1 MTLTPLDV
9 FNNYSTNRSG
19 FITAMGNDP
28 NAGAMWDNF
37 KSMSTK
43 TTTSST
49 IENAGSYAGETVKTI
64 SGLQNIRADA
74 TTLSPTELLQAGD
87 VGDYVSNVINALTKQ
102 GSMWDK
108 VFNTIDAAVFAPILS
123 ATKQLT
129 FYTEKE
135 IDLRNKINSQLGM
148 AGDMTIDFRN
158 NIEDA
163 SVKMVDIGYGFDDV
177 ADTLISITENTGT
190 MGMLGADV
198 LERSRFTIRAAIGDL
213 NKIPGFIQN
222 FSDIGIGAESS
233 FKQIEK
239 SFKGSMEL
247 GLIGRRVVSDVNTH
261 LSKINEYGFKNG
273 VEGLT
278 RMVQKSIEFKV
289 NMDKV
294 FTLASNL
301 FDPDKAIDLAAN
313 LQSIGGAIGDFNN
326 PLKMMYD
333 ATNNVEG
340 IQDALIGAASS
351 LSTYN
356 REQGRFEVTSINLR
370 KAKAMADQ
378 FGMTLEELTK
388 ISIKSSERQS
398 AATSLMSRGLSLDDK
413 EKEFLTNISRME
425 GGKMVIDVSSISKEF
440 GGAQQIALDEL
451 TDTHVE
457 TLKKYQ
463 SQFKEMDIKD
473 IAREQFTT
481 TQNIALN
488 VSALVAIARLRVGRE
503 TSKLGRTLDDV
514 FGKDLDSALREQ
526 KDKFMGK
533 SSDVEVQ
540 RNFGPTDINLKPA
553 RTEQKPSEVDNRGA
567 YIDKKNVG
575 ESNGMM
581 ASTNVNLTLKAD
593 VPFDR
598 VTNALVNNT
607 DFAYNLMS
615 IVNTPGSYT
624 QMG

>member
-19 FITAMGNDP
+19 FIQAMNNDP

-37 KSMSTK
+37 KSISTK
-43 TTTSST
+43 KTTAST
-49 IENAGSYAGETVKTI
+49 IENAGSYVGETVKTI
-64 SGLQNIRADA
+64 SGLQDIRAGT
-74 TTLSPTELLQAGD
+74 TTLSDIELKQAGD
-87 VGDYVSNVINALTKQ
+87 LGDYVSNVINALTKQ

-108 VFNTIDAAVFAPILS
+108 VIAGFDAAVFKPVLS
-123 ATKQLT
+123 LTKDIT
-129 FYTEKE
+129 FFTEKE

-148 AGDMTIDFRN
+148 AGKMTLHFRN
-158 NIEDA
+158 NIEEA

-190 MGMLGADV
+190 MAMLGADV

-213 NKIPGFIQN
+213 SKIPGFIQN

-247 GLIGRRVVSDVNTH
+247 GLIGRRVVSDVNAN

-289 NMDKV
+289 NMNNV
-294 FTLASNL
+294 FALAKDL

-326 PLKMMYD
+326 PLKMMYN

-340 IQDALIGAASS
+340 IQDALIGAAGS
-351 LSTYN
+351 LATYN
-356 REQGRFEVTSINLR
+356 QEQGRFEVTSINLR

-378 FGMTLEELTK
+378 FGMTMEELTK

-398 AATSLMSRGLSLDDK
+398 AATALMSRGLAIDDK

-440 GGAQQIALDEL
+440 GNVQQIALDEL
-451 TDTHVE
+451 TDTQL
-457 TLKKYQ
+457 TKLKQFQ
-463 SQFKEMDIKD
+463 SQFKEMDTKD

-503 TSKLGRTLDDV
+503 TGKLGRTLDDV
-514 FGKDLDSALREQ
+514 FGKDLDSALRVQ
-526 KDKFMGK
+526 KDKIMGK
-533 SSDVEVQ
+533 SSDDEVQ
-540 RNFGPTDINLKPA
+540 RNFGPTNIIPKPA
-553 RTEQKPSEVDNRGA
+553 STKQEATKVNNSGA
-567 YIDKKNVG
+567 YINKKNVG

-581 ASTNVNLTLKAD
+581 ASNNVNLTIKAD
-593 VPFDR
+593 VPMDR
-598 VTNALVNNT
+598 VTNALINNT
-607 DFAYNLMS
+607 DFGNNLMS
-615 IVNTPGSYT
+615 ILNTPGSYT